1 VNALS
6 ATRGSSQAPVTAA
19 PPYRVMV
26 VDDSAVI
33 RGLLTR
39 ALEAE
44 GDIAVVASAGNG
56 RMAVDALERHDV
68 ELVLL
73 DVAMPVMDGLAA
85 LPLMLKAR
93 PNLKVVIVS
102 SLTRSGAQVTMKAL
116 AAGAADYIT
125 KPTSSALAAGDAFR
139 RELVAKVKALVEAQ
153 RVSGGAG
160 PARRPAATGA
170 ALPLRPLPGD
180 APQAIAIGASTGGPV
195 ALYRI
200 VAALK
205 QGLRAP
211 LFVTQH
217 MPATFTAIFAE
228 HLARA
233 SGLIAA
239 EGVDGEAVVG
249 GRIYVAPGEF
259 HMEVARGGEGPVIR
273 LSKGPAENYCRPSVD
288 PMLRSLAEI
297 YGSGLLAVILTGMGH
312 DGLVGAR
319 AVVAA
324 GGFVVAQNQATSIV
338 WGMPGT
344 VVSAGLASA
353 VLPVD
358 EIGPLLADLSRRRA
372 P

>member
-1 VNALS
+1 VSIASAARGARPGANA
-6 ATRGSSQAPVTAA
+6 TAS
-19 PPYRVMV
+19 PYRVMV

-56 RMAVDALERHDV
+56 RIALDTLERYDI

-73 DVAMPVMDGLAA
+73 DVAMPEMDGLAA

-102 SLTRSGAQVTMKAL
+102 SLTRSGALVTLKAL
-116 AAGAADYIT
+116 AAGAADYVT
-125 KPTSSALAAGDAFR
+125 KPTSAALSAGDAFR
-139 RELVAKVKALVEAQ
+139 RELIAKVRALVEAQ
-153 RVSGGAG
+153 RARGGALA
-160 PARRPAATGA
+160 PRPVAATA
-170 ALPLRPLPGD
+170 AVALRPLP
-180 APQAIAIGASTGGPV
+180 AEPPQAIAIGASTGGPV

-205 QGLRAP
+205 QGLRQP
-211 LFVTQH
+211 LFITQH
-217 MPATFTAIFAE
+217 MPATFTAIFAD

-239 EGVDGEAVVG
+239 EGVDGEAIVG
-249 GRIYVAPGEF
+249 GRIYVAPGEH
-259 HMEVARGGEGPVIR
+259 HMAIARGGDGPVIR
-273 LSKGPAENYCRPSVD
+273 LSKGPAENYCLPSVD
-288 PMLRSLAEI
+288 PMLRSLAEL
-297 YGSGLLAVILTGMGH
+297 YGGGLLAIILTGMGH
-312 DGLVGAR
+312 DGLEGAR

-324 GGFVVAQNQATSIV
+324 GGTVLAQNQATSIV
-338 WGMPGT
+338 WGMPGA
-344 VVSAGLASA
+344 VASAGLASA
-353 VLPVD
+353 LLPVD
-358 EIGPLLADLSRRRA
+358 EIGPYLADLGRRGA

>member
-1 VNALS
+1 MRVAS
-6 ATRGSSQAPVTAA
+6 AARGTGEAPVAA
-19 PPYRVMV
+19 ATPCRVMV

-56 RMAVDALERHDV
+56 RMAIDALERHPI

-73 DVAMPVMDGLAA
+73 DVAMPVMDGIAA

-93 PNLKVVIVS
+93 PSLKVVIVS
-102 SLTRSGAQVTMKAL
+102 SLTQSGAQVTLKAL
-116 AAGAADYIT
+116 AAGAADYVT

-139 RELVAKVKALVEAQ
+139 RELVGKVKALVEAQ
-153 RVSGGAG
+153 RARSGIVPVPRPVVSD
-160 PARRPAATGA
+160 PAIS
-170 ALPLRPLPGD
+170 LRPLPGD
-180 APQAIAIGASTGGPV
+180 APRAIAIGASTGGPV

-233 SGLIAA
+233 SGLVAA
-239 EGVDGEAVVG
+239 EGIDGEPVVG

-259 HMEVARGGEGPVIR
+259 HMEVAPGGEGPVIR
-273 LSKGPAENYCRPSVD
+273 LSKAPAENYCRPSVD

-312 DGLVGAR
+312 DGLGGAR

-324 GGFVVAQNQATSIV
+324 GGTVVAQNQATSIV

-344 VVSAGLASA
+344 VVAAGLASA

-358 EIGPLLADLSRRRA
+358 AIGPFLADLGRRRA
-372 P
+372 R

>member
-1 VNALS
+1 VNAEPAMRGNNAPAS
-6 ATRGSSQAPVTAA
+6 AASPC
-19 PPYRVMV
+19 RVMV

-39 ALEAE
+39 ALEAD

-56 RMAVDALERHDV
+56 RIAIDALERHDV

-102 SLTRSGAQVTMKAL
+102 SLTRSGAVVTMQAL
-116 AAGAADYIT
+116 AAGAADYVT

-139 RELVAKVKALVEAQ
+139 RELIAKVRALVEAQ
-153 RVSGGAG
+153 RGPGGSA
-160 PARRPAATGA
+160 PMPRAAATSA
-170 ALPLRPLPGD
+170 AVTLRPLPRD
-180 APQAIAIGASTGGPV
+180 LPQAIAIGASTGGPV

-205 QGLRAP
+205 HGVRP
-211 LFVTQH
+211 PIFVTQH
-217 MPATFTAIFAE
+217 MPATFTAIFAD

-233 SGLIAA
+233 SGLVAA
-239 EGVDGEAVVG
+239 EAIDGEPVAG

-259 HMEVARGGEGPVIR
+259 HMEVVRDGDGPVLR

-288 PMLRSLAEI
+288 PMLRSLAGT
-297 YGSGLLAVILTGMGH
+297 YGGGLLAIILTGMGH
-312 DGLVGAR
+312 DGLAGAR

-324 GGFVVAQNQATSIV
+324 GGTVVAQNQATSIV

-358 EIGPLLADLSRRRA
+358 EIGPYLADIAGRRA

>member
-1 VNALS
+1 MS
-6 ATRGSSQAPVTAA
+6 ARRIAPGPGAGHS
-19 PPYRVMV
+19 PYRVMV

-56 RMAVDALERHDV
+56 RFALDALERHHV

-93 PNLKVVIVS
+93 PDLKIIIVS
-102 SLTRSGAQVTMKAL
+102 SLTRSGAVVTMKAL
-116 AAGAADYIT
+116 AAGAADYVT

-139 RELVAKVKALVEAQ
+139 RELTAKVKALCEAQ
-153 RVSGGAG
+153 RGHGAT
-160 PARRPAATGA
+160 PAIAPAASPSASLT
-170 ALPLRPLPGD
+170 LRPLPSEP
-180 APQAIAIGASTGGPV
+180 PQAIAIGASTGGPV

-200 VAALK
+200 VGALRE
-205 QGLRAP
+205 GLRQP

-217 MPATFTAIFAE
+217 MPETFTAIFAG

-233 SGLIAA
+233 SLLPAA
-239 EGVDGEAVVG
+239 EGVDGEPITG
-249 GRIYVAPGEF
+249 GRIYVAPGEH
-259 HMEVARGGEGPVIR
+259 HMQVERGGEGPIIR

-288 PMLRSLAEI
+288 PMLRSLSEV
-297 YGSGLLAVILTGMGH
+297 YGSGLLAIILTGMGR
-312 DGLVGAR
+312 DGLAGAH
-319 AVVAA
+319 AVVAT
-324 GGFVVAQNQATSIV
+324 GGTVLAQNQATSIV
-338 WGMPGT
+338 WGMPGA
-344 VVSAGLASA
+344 VASAGLASA
-353 VLPVD
+353 LLPVD
-358 EIGPLLADLSRRRA
+358 EIGPFIANLSRRDR